1 MRTFCTWALV
11 LAVPALWATAARA
24 DVEISPGSTT
34 AQLLLLR
41 QKSVQEDLKLT
52 PEVVTKVA
60 DFTAKEAAAY
70 GKALKLGEKER
81 EKAIEGLEKAN
92 RKFLADNLTAEQ
104 RKRLDQITLQVT
116 GLQQLNRPEVARVLK
131 LTEEQQK
138 KFQEMLKAAD
148 KEFLEIVGAKND
160 PGRNE
165 KLAKLRERI
174 DQQIEATLTDEQ
186 KAKVKELIGERFRGE
201 LVIEVPDPEKDK
213 PEK

>member
-104 RKRLDQITLQVT
+104 RKRLGQITMQVT
-116 GLQQLNRPEVARVLK
+116 GLRQLNRPEVAKALD
-131 LTEEQQK
+131 LTAEQQK
-138 KFQEMLKAAD
+138 KFKDMETEARKQFEA
-148 KEFLEIVGAKND
+148 IISD
-160 PGRNE
+160 PNRAGKNE
-165 KLAKLRERI
+165 KLAKLRQDI
-174 DQQIEATLTDEQ
+174 NTKIEAVLTDQQ
-186 KAKVKELIGERFRGE
+186 KAKAREHVGEPFKGE
-201 LVIEVPDPEKDK
+201 LLFEEEPGK
-213 PEK
+213 